1 MRKSAVAEKRVF
13 LSQSDFP
20 VSTLTEALRIPK
32 ALADNFAGG
41 DTPPH
46 DVAMALDLSPTSSQW
61 RMLAGCALAYGLTTA
76 SFSAERIALT
86 DLGRRIVMPTAEG
99 DERVAAIEALM
110 RPRIMRDFFQRYEK
124 NKFPRDD
131 IAKNVLM
138 QMDIPRDRTESCL
151 QILVKNGK
159 DFGII
164 RETKTGPF
172 VALDTMQLARQRSA
186 PPTESGSENIETCD
200 TNVLAIPVD
209 PNVASA
215 AAMNNRVF
223 ISHGRNRKIVDQL
236 KTVIGYGNFEPV
248 VSVDNET
255 VSKPLS
261 DKVLD
266 DMRTCSF
273 AVIHVDEEEVLLDQ
287 AGEKHVSLNQNV
299 LIEIGAALALH
310 KNRFVLL
317 VKEGLQLPSNLHG
330 LYQCRY
336 SGDTLD
342 FDATMRLLKAFN
354 DFRKKPN

>member
-1 MRKSAVAEKRVF
+1 
-13 LSQSDFP
+13 
-20 VSTLTEALRIPK
+20 
-32 ALADNFAGG
+32 
-41 DTPPH
+41 
-46 DVAMALDLSPTSSQW
+46 
-61 RMLAGCALAYGLTTA
+61 
-76 SFSAERIALT
+76 
-86 DLGRRIVMPTAEG
+86 
-99 DERVAAIEALM
+99 
-110 RPRIMRDFFQRYEK
+110 
-124 NKFPRDD
+124 
-131 IAKNVLM
+131 
-138 QMDIPRDRTESCL
+138 
-151 QILVKNGK
+151 
-159 DFGII
+159 
-164 RETKTGPF
+164 
-172 VALDTMQLARQRSA
+172 
-186 PPTESGSENIETCD
+186 
-200 TNVLAIPVD
+200 
-209 PNVASA
+209 
-215 AAMNNRVF
+215 
-223 ISHGRNRKIVDQL
+223 RNRKIVDQL